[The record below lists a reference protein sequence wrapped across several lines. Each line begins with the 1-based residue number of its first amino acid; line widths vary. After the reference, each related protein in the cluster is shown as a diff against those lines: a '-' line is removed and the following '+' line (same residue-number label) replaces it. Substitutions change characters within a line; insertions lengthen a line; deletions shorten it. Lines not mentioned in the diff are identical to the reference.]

1 MLSKSTETF
10 VKIINYHILSYFLRK
25 PTFREATLGRMFF
38 FCLKSLLFVPRVSLV
53 MSSVTCNSNCI
64 LFYIASNVHLV
75 VICGSTNVETP
86 TVEFTIV
93 EVHLKWYIVPG
104 LVSGYYFFTLVQ
116 QKVQL
121 LHKRPNV
128 KMFNHVSTC

>member
-1 MLSKSTETF
+1 MLSKSTETV

-25 PTFREATLGRMFF
+25 STFREATLGRMFF

-93 EVHLKWYIVPG
+93 EVHLGTLFLVWSVVIIFLPWYNKKYNFCTKG
-104 LVSGYYFFTLVQ
+104 Q
-116 QKVQL
+116 
-121 LHKRPNV
+121 
-128 KMFNHVSTC
+128 M